1 MLLAPAPVW
10 AALLSGVIH
19 ILVLGWITTLS
30 VAIPGPRQKLLKVAL
45 IQPAIPL
52 PVGEPQGKRGE
63 APAHPVKKPAR
74 PVPPLQQSQVKKTQ
88 SKPKPKRTAKLSLP
102 APPAQPV
109 AEKPRPAV
117 AALPLEKMEADPQA
131 EDAGSGSVGD
141 RGFTDLNAIARSGLE
156 GSIAGNGVQAGDG
169 QGSGRGGGGAA
180 AQPNYDV
187 NPKPPYPRIAR
198 RLGAQGVVTLRVFVL
213 KDGSVGQAAVLR
225 SSGFRMLD
233 DSALRTVR
241 SAWRFFPARRD
252 GMAIESW
259 VEIPIKFVLEVS

>member
-30 VAIPGPRQKLLKVAL
+30 VAIPAPRQKLLKVAL
-45 IQPAIPL
+45 IQPATPL

-63 APAHPVKKPAR
+63 APAPPVKKPAR
-74 PVPPLQQSQVKKTQ
+74 PVRPRQQPQVKKTQ
-88 SKPKPKRTAKLSLP
+88 PKPKPKRTPK
-102 APPAQPV
+102 PAQPV

-117 AALPLEKMEADPQA
+117 AALPLEKIAADLQA
-131 EDAGSGSVGD
+131 EDGGSGSVGD
-141 RGFTDLNAIARSGLE
+141 RGLTDPNAIASSGLE
-156 GSIAGNGVQAGDG
+156 GPIAGNGVRAGGG
-169 QGSGRGGGGAA
+169 QGSGRGRGGTT
-180 AQPNYDV
+180 AQPNYYV
-187 NPKPPYPRIAR
+187 NPTPPYPRIAR

-241 SAWRFFPARRD
+241 SAWRFLPARRD
-252 GMAIESW
+252 GLAIESW

>member
-30 VAIPGPRQKLLKVAL
+30 VSIPAPRQKLLKVAL
-45 IQPAIPL
+45 IQPATPL
-52 PVGEPQGKRGE
+52 PMGEPQGKRGE
-63 APAHPVKKPAR
+63 APAPPAKKRAR
-74 PVPPLQQSQVKKTQ
+74 PVRPLQQPQVRKTQ
-88 SKPKPKRTAKLSLP
+88 PKPKSKTTPKPPPP
-102 APPAQPV
+102 APSV

-117 AALPLEKMEADPQA
+117 AALPLEKLAADLQA
-131 EDAGSGSVGD
+131 EDTGSGSVVD
-141 RGFTDLNAIARSGLE
+141 RGLTDQNAIASSGLE
-156 GSIAGNGVQAGDG
+156 GPILGNGVHAGG
-169 QGSGRGGGGAA
+169 GEGSGRGGGGTA
-180 AQPNYDV
+180 AQPNYDI

-198 RLGAQGVVTLRVFVL
+198 RLGAQGVVTLRVFVR

-241 SAWRFFPARRD
+241 SAWRFLPALHD
-252 GMAIESW
+252 GLAVDSW